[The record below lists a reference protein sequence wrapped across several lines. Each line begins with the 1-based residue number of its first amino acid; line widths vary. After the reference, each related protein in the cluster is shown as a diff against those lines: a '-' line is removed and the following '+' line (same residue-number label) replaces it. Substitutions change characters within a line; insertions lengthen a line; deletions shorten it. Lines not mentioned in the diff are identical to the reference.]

1 MWLPGKRGQSQGS
14 SRCPLQ
20 GAPGVTLTLEAELG
34 SRQQLRYNVGRRIVS
49 ESAPNNMGP
58 ALSLHLTI
66 YKMEMLVGG

>member
-1 MWLPGKRGQSQGS
+1 M
-14 SRCPLQ
+14 
-20 GAPGVTLTLEAELG
+20 TLTLEADLG
-34 SRQQLRYNVGRRIVS
+34 SRHQLRCNIGRWTGW